1 VKHLEKAAEQL
12 AGHLAGGG
20 LRLTRPRRAVLEA
33 VMALDRHFEPAEIE
47 KRAAAAGVHR
57 ASVYRILPVL
67 EAAGIVRRVRDHPGR
82 WHYEHV
88 VGHQHHDHLVCERC
102 GGVTEF
108 ASPAI
113 ESEQA
118 RQCRLHGF
126 TETSHH
132 FVIRGVCR
140 QCRAGAAGRK
150 EKTRGR
156 R

>member
-1 VKHLEKAAEQL
+1 
-12 AGHLAGGG
+12 
-20 LRLTRPRRAVLEA
+20 
-33 VMALDRHFEPAEIE
+33 MALDRHFDPTEIE
-47 KRAAAAGVHR
+47 RRLAAAGVHR
-57 ASVYRILPVL
+57 ASIYRILPVL
-67 EAAGIVRRVRDHPGR
+67 EAAGIIRRVRDEHSH

-102 GGVTEF
+102 GRVIEF
-108 ASPAI
+108 ASPEI
-113 ESEQA
+113 ESEQG

-140 QCRAGAAGRK
+140 QCRAKSSARSGDS
-150 EKTRGR
+150 RGR